1 MSSAGGMEFSGCSL
15 GAVESAME
23 TSRPCMWGHQAEF
36 QAMALAAA
44 QRLCDALDPALAPQ
58 VVLIG
63 VPLHPEPDEGRHERT
78 AAPGAVCLEPEDGY
92 DPALFAHVG
101 ELAQRLLALDEERQL
116 IHSHPITQEDH
127 LRRLKAHALRSA
139 IHEITHRHDEQRG
152 LATYCALPAPV
163 QGYRVCPVLQVNRDA
178 VHAYYKLTRGQA
190 DGHTLATS
198 LLGAAIQ
205 EFLHDC
211 TEALL
216 RPNPG
221 ARGDPF
227 ERDAAELMRAAGK
240 ALMTTAALAGGEPEG
255 VHGLLH
261 ACNIVSAMR
270 YEGAETAG
278 RLVVA
283 RRGHPG
289 IEVTMTLAAP
299 VPLREYR
306 AVRKLLEISSSEIGL
321 LSDSASVYG
330 LGQVGRTYD
339 PRDESVFTVQFTS
352 HDTWELQHAGHLLMR
367 AIYGQPQ
374 LPRGLLDEANFRQR
388 LRAIFAEIEPKQT
401 RALWELAAEAAHQ
414 KHGTLLVV
422 SAGAAAEAERLEK
435 QCIRVE
441 PVRLAPELVQPLTSI
456 DGALLIDPGG
466 VCHAIGVILDGLASP
481 HGTAA
486 RGARYNSAVRY
497 VETSKYPCLAVVVSE
512 DGTIDMLPA

>member
-1 MSSAGGMEFSGCSL
+1 
-15 GAVESAME
+15 
-23 TSRPCMWGHQAEF
+23 MWSHQAEF
-36 QAMALAAA
+36 QALALAAA
-44 QRLCDALDPALAPQ
+44 QRLCDELDPALAPQ
-58 VVLIG
+58 IVLIG
-63 VPLHPEPDEGRHERT
+63 VPDERT
-78 AAPGAVCLEPEDGY
+78 AAPSAICLEPENAY

-127 LRRLKAHALRSA
+127 LRRLKAHALRNA
-139 IHEITHRHDEQRG
+139 IHEITHRHDERRG
-152 LATYCALPAPV
+152 LATYCALPAHV
-163 QGYRVCPVLQVNRDA
+163 QGWRVCTVLQLQRDM
-178 VHAYYKLTRGQA
+178 VHSYYKLTRSQTNGRI
-190 DGHTLATS
+190 LATS

-216 RPNPG
+216 HPDPG
-221 ARGDPF
+221 GHGDPF
-227 ERDAAELMRAAGK
+227 GRDADELLRAAGN
-240 ALMTTAALAGGEPEG
+240 ALMVTAARSGGEPEG
-255 VHGLLH
+255 EHGLMH

-289 IEVTMTLAAP
+289 IEVTMTLANQ

-321 LSDSASVYG
+321 LSDSLCIYG
-330 LGQVGRTYD
+330 LGQVGRIYD
-339 PRDESVFTVQFTS
+339 SRDENIFTVQFTS

-367 AIYGQPQ
+367 VIYGQPH
-374 LPRGLLDEANFRQR
+374 LPRGLLDEPNFRQR
-388 LRAIFAEIEPKQT
+388 LSTIFPAIEPKQT
-401 RALWELAAEAAHQ
+401 RILWELASEAARQ
-414 KHGTLLVV
+414 KHGTLLVI
-422 SAGAAAEAERLEK
+422 SEGAAAEATRLEK
-435 QCIRVE
+435 QGICIE
-441 PVRLAPELVQPLTSI
+441 PVRLAPELVQSITSI
-456 DGALLIDPGG
+456 DGALLIDPNG

-497 VETSKYPCLAVVVSE
+497 VETSQYGCLAVVISE
-512 DGTIDMLPA
+512 DGTIDMLASSV